1 LFITGHSLGSKASVN
16 VCHVNSGDLRIR
28 GNRPRLL
35 EAAPGVK
42 YKAALS
48 VACGAGLRV
57 SEVVS
62 LKVSD
67 IDSKRMMLRV
77 EQGKGG
83 KDRHAMLS
91 PQLLEL
97 LRDWWRIARPQVWLF
112 PGLDP
117 INPMSTR
124 QLNRA
129 CHAAAQLGRWSI
141 NTLT

>member
-1 LFITGHSLGSKASVN
+1 VL
-16 VCHVNSGDLRIR
+16 
-28 GNRPRLL
+28 
-35 EAAPGVK
+35 PGVHGVRHRER
-42 YKAALS
+42 AVQ
-48 VACGAGLRV
+48 VAMSGRLNGVLQQAHLRV

-97 LRDWWRIARPQVWLF
+97 LRNWWRIARQ
-112 PGLDP
+112 
-117 INPMSTR
+117 
-124 QLNRA
+124 
-129 CHAAAQLGRWSI
+129 
-141 NTLT
+141 